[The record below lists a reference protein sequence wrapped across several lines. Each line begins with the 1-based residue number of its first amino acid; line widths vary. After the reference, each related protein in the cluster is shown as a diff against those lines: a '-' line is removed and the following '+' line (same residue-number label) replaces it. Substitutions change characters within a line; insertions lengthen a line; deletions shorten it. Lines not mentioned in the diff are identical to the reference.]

1 SNTRFDS
8 RSQSQMELDVG
19 RTSFSVRVP
28 EATGLEERRGDRSGF
43 EQQILNPRPNSA
55 MRLGD
60 PVVGVIAGAFR
71 DRIEIEMVLHVAS
84 HARKVVDDRYARGLQ
99 RVRGA
104 DPGKLQ
110 Q

>member
-1 SNTRFDS
+1 
-8 RSQSQMELDVG
+8 MELDIG
-19 RTSFSVRVP
+19 RTGVLVRVP
-28 EATGLEERRGDRSGF
+28 EAPGLEQRRGDRSGF
-43 EQQILNPRPNSA
+43 EQQILDSRPGCA

-60 PVVGVIAGAFR
+60 PVVGVIAGTFR

-84 HARKVVDDRYARGLQ
+84 YARKVVDDRYARGLQ